1 MRLYELTDT
10 WRQVHALAQDGEDV
24 TDTLDSI
31 TDGIEDKVEGIAK
44 VVKSI
49 EAEAKAIKEEET
61 RLADRRK
68 AMENRVKQMKQYAEE
83 SMRAVGMS
91 RIKGA
96 LFTVAIQKNPPSVE
110 VLDEGEIPEGYWVPQ
125 PPKLNRKEIVE
136 ALKLGIEIPGAEL
149 KQGESLR
156 IR

>member
-1 MRLYELTDT
+1 MRLYELTDA
-10 WRQVHALAQDGEDV
+10 WQQVHALAQDGEDV

-68 AMENRVKQMKQYAEE
+68 AMENRAKQMKQYAEE
-83 SMRAVGMS
+83 SMRAVGMN

-110 VLDEGEIPEGYWVPQ
+110 VLDEGDIPEGYWVPQ
-125 PPKLNRKEIVE
+125 PAKLDKKELLE
-136 ALKLGIEIPGAEL
+136 GLKLGHEIPGATI
-149 KQGESLR
+149 KQSESLR